1 MLNFKPSNPPG
12 DSSSDYGVIKKLV
25 EDTRDIVE
33 AAIIMV
39 ERADRDRCL
48 YTLQPAPTS
57 LAEYPKFGGKDAQCF
72 FTFEE
77 KVRRCLKSNRVPR
90 RDQAA
95 ELRKQLSGH
104 PLKLVPESIQD
115 VDVAFDALRT
125 RYGDEER
132 VLGLRV
138 AELKKMG
145 SLPERFKDQVTFY
158 VDLEGK
164 IQEILDLGA
173 KGGHLGR
180 LAYGQDIFNAVYNL
194 LKDRQ
199 VLKLLAVPGDKY
211 SRDKL
216 ENTKKKLGE
225 FRADANALDMI
236 VPGVGK
242 EQNHDGSG
250 SGWRSHVQSTD
261 SSEEESEL
269 EDHDDSSEEESE
281 PDHRDDDSEELSSD
295 AADSK
300 VAVSDAEMD
309 EERAGIG
316 DA

>member
-1 MLNFKPSNPPG
+1 M
-12 DSSSDYGVIKKLV
+12 
-25 EDTRDIVE
+25 E

-57 LAEYPKFGGKDAQCF
+57 LAEYPKFSGKDSQCF

-104 PLKLVPESIQD
+104 PLGLVPESIQD

-138 AELKKMG
+138 AELKNMG

-211 SRDKL
+211 SSQGQV
-216 ENTKKKLGE
+216 GE
-225 FRADANALDMI
+225 
-236 VPGVGK
+236 
-242 EQNHDGSG
+242 H
-250 SGWRSHVQSTD
+250 
-261 SSEEESEL
+261 
-269 EDHDDSSEEESE
+269 
-281 PDHRDDDSEELSSD
+281 
-295 AADSK
+295 
-300 VAVSDAEMD
+300 
-309 EERAGIG
+309 
-316 DA
+316 